1 MKEHLEH
8 VKDVSGRLP
17 ENVVAISFAISST
30 KKFLTSVLIL
40 GIIYL
45 INE

>member
-17 ENVVAISFAISST
+17 ENVVAISST